1 MKNNFLEEK
10 LKEFI
15 LKEKEEEKS
24 VATIKKYESNLKVFI
39 KFLNNRELTKLE
51 IINFKK
57 KLDTV
62 DQFVP
67 NTMNSYLISINKFL
81 KFIELNDLCVDIIK
95 QQKKFSIDYSITKS
109 DYHRLL
115 RTALKYNEKDNYIIL
130 KILAET
136 GIRISELSFFK
147 VETINKIILVK
158 NKGKFREIPIKLD
171 LIHEI
176 RKYCRDSKIKKGLI
190 IFNPKTLK
198 SYDNSTIYRRL
209 KKIAGKAKVN
219 KSHIHAH
226 AFRHFFARCYLDTYP
241 DDISGLADI
250 LGHKSL
256 ETTRI
261 YTKMTNK
268 EKELKLRKV
277 KF

>member
-1 MKNNFLEEK
+1 MNSELYDK
-10 LKEFI
+10 LDEFI
-15 LKEKEEEKS
+15 LKLKEEEKA
-24 VATIKKYESNLKVFI
+24 VATINKYRTNITSFI
-39 KFLNNRELTKLE
+39 IFLDNRELSKKL
-51 IINFKK
+51 IINFKE

-67 NTMNSYLISINKFL
+67 NTMNNYLISINKFM
-81 KFIELNDLCVDIIK
+81 KFLDRPDLCVEVLK
-95 QQKKFSIDYSITKS
+95 QQKRFSLEYSISKS

-130 KILAET
+130 RILAET

-147 VETINKIILVK
+147 IGNINKILSVK
-158 NKGKFREIPIKLD
+158 NKGKWREIPIKLD
-171 LIHEI
+171 LLHEL
-176 RKYCRDSKIKKGLI
+176 RKYCRESKIKSGLI
-190 IFNPKTLK
+190 IYNPKTNK

-209 KKIAGKAKVN
+209 KKIAGRARVN
-219 KSHIHAH
+219 KNHIHPH
-226 AFRHFFARCYLDTYP
+226 AFRHFFARCYLETYP

-250 LGHKSL
+250 LGHSSL

-268 EKELKLRKV
+268 EKEMKLRRV

>member
-1 MKNNFLEEK
+1 MNSKFLIEKLEEFL
-10 LKEFI
+10 LKQ
-15 LKEKEEEKS
+15 KEEEKA
-24 VATIKKYESNLKVFI
+24 VATIAKYKTNIESFI
-39 KFLNNRELTKLE
+39 SFVAEKELTKSVV
-51 IINFKK
+51 IDFKR

-67 NTMNSYLISINKFL
+67 NTMKNYLIVVNKFL
-81 KFIELNDLCVDIIK
+81 KFIDRADLCVDIIK
-95 QQKKFSIDYSITKS
+95 QQKTFSAEYSISKS

-115 RTALKYNEKDNYIIL
+115 RTALRYDEKDNYIIL

-147 VETINKIILVK
+147 VENIDKIIYVK
-158 NKGKFREIPIKLD
+158 NKGKWREIPIKLD

-176 RKYCRDSKIKKGLI
+176 RKYCRESKIKTGLV
-190 IFNPKTLK
+190 IFNPKTK
-198 SYDNSTIYRRL
+198 KAYDNSTIYRRL
-209 KKIAGKAKVN
+209 KKIAGRARVN
-219 KSHIHAH
+219 KKHIHAH

-241 DDISGLADI
+241 DDIAGLADI

>member
-226 AFRHFFARCYLDTYP
+226 AFRHFFAR
-241 DDISGLADI
+241 
-250 LGHKSL
+250 
-256 ETTRI
+256 
-261 YTKMTNK
+261 
-268 EKELKLRKV
+268 
-277 KF
+277 

>member
-136 GIRISELSFFK
+136 GIRISEIGRASC
-147 VETINKIILVK
+147 
-158 NKGKFREIPIKLD
+158 RE
-171 LIHEI
+171 
-176 RKYCRDSKIKKGLI
+176 R
-190 IFNPKTLK
+190 
-198 SYDNSTIYRRL
+198 
-209 KKIAGKAKVN
+209 V
-219 KSHIHAH
+219 
-226 AFRHFFARCYLDTYP
+226 
-241 DDISGLADI
+241 
-250 LGHKSL
+250 
-256 ETTRI
+256 
-261 YTKMTNK
+261 
-268 EKELKLRKV
+268 
-277 KF
+277 

>member
-1 MKNNFLEEK
+1 MKNKFLEDK

-15 LKEKEEEKS
+15 QKEKEEEKA
-24 VATIKKYESNLKVFI
+24 VATINKYESNIKSFI
-39 KFLNNRELTKLE
+39 SYLDDRILSKDE
-51 IINFKK
+51 IIDFKR
-57 KLDTV
+57 KLDIV

-81 KFIELNDLCVDIIK
+81 KFIERKDLCVDVIK

-147 VETINKIILVK
+147 VETIDKTILVN
-158 NKGKFREIPIKLD
+158 NKGKWREIPIKLD

-176 RKYCRDSKIKKGLI
+176 RKYCRESKIKSGLI
-190 IFNPKTLK
+190 IFNPETKK
-198 SYDNSTIYRRL
+198 AYDNSTIHRRL
-209 KKIAGKAKVN
+209 KKIAGRARVN
-219 KSHIHAH
+219 KKHIHAH

-241 DDISGLADI
+241 EDISGLADI